1 MKILFR
7 LIELRNGLRCML
19 VTNNLHGDD
28 DEEQPLYTRLFSG
41 DYSGYGSDWPHRS
54 TVYSARAVCADL

>member
-28 DEEQPLYTRLFSG
+28 DEDDDRM
-41 DYSGYGSDWPHRS
+41 SDHVD
-54 TVYSARAVCADL
+54 TE